1 MEHMGLISMVHDN
14 PHSNPQRSWRWNR
27 FAGHLRCELNR
38 STMSRRN
45 VNRIRIRSRTVSWE
59 EKQRKTIGVLIEFHG
74 LFHGI

>member
-14 PHSNPQRSWRWNR
+14 PHSNPQAGAGAVPPLRT
-27 FAGHLRCELNR
+27 GHLRCELNR

-59 EKQRKTIGVLIEFHG
+59 EKQRETIGVLPSG
-74 LFHGI
+74 KLT